1 MRIQQRWGHVTY
13 LDPTIKPVVASPTSQ
28 PSGVAPQLISPN
40 MLQSLAHYCDRFHHH
55 LKLKAAMTG
64 LDWDSSKLIDE

>member
-13 LDPTIKPVVASPTSQ
+13 LDPTIKSVVASDTPK
-28 PSGVAPQLISPN
+28 PSATAPQPISPS
-40 MLQSLAHYCDRFHHH
+40 MLQSASHYRDRFHHH

-64 LDWDSSKLIDE
+64 LDWDSSKLIEE